1 MEDGRSND
9 GGRAVVGWKSS
20 KACNRPSLS
29 LEGVGENQSGVT
41 SVPHQMNTSSCVTYL
56 VRMRSKG
63 ARARLVVTAAAAA
76 TNNEAQGYGDAMST
90 TRSMLSFTPRSGTLK
105 TALKKLLDQ
114 FSSRDC
120 KTVYRKVAFAPF
132 HTPHAPSLCHS
143 CPMTSRMASGRRRFK
158 KCSGRTISFFGVVG
172 DCRGDSVRRL
182 LGRFSGWG

>member
-29 LEGVGENQSGVT
+29 FEGVGENQSGT
-41 SVPHQMNTSSCVTYL
+41 MSVPKQLNPDSYVTYL

-76 TNNEAQGYGDAMST
+76 TNNDAQGYGDARST

-114 FSSRDC
+114 FSSKD
-120 KTVYRKVAFAPF
+120 
-132 HTPHAPSLCHS
+132 
-143 CPMTSRMASGRRRFK
+143 
-158 KCSGRTISFFGVVG
+158 
-172 DCRGDSVRRL
+172 
-182 LGRFSGWG
+182 